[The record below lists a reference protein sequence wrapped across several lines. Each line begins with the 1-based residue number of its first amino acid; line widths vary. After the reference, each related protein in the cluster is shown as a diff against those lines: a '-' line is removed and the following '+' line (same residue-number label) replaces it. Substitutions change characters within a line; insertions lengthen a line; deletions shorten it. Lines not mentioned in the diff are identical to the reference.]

1 MCRFLLA
8 LVLVLTLPLG
18 PRAET
23 DLKRELEALTAT
35 MPATV
40 GVAVIIDGG
49 ETVTV
54 NNDQRFPLMSVFKF
68 HQALAVVHRLAERG
82 LPLETEIWIT
92 KEDLP
97 PNTWSPLRDARPEGN
112 FGISIAELLR
122 LTLQQSDN
130 NACDILFDR
139 ICSVKDTEAYI
150 HGLGIRDCAISATE
164 ADMHADLA
172 RCRDNWTTPLA
183 VARLLERFLTDDTL
197 PAAHH
202 DFIKATM
209 IGCTTGADR
218 LARPL
223 AGTGAVLGHKT
234 GTSDRDADGRL
245 MALNDAGFVLLPDG
259 RHYIIAVFIRDSR
272 AGDAETEAMLAE
284 ISACVYRHL
293 AGTCSRRPLGHL
305 RPDTHLHNTV
315 ADGAFREAPAI
326 AGNCFFGSRDY
337 SDSRA
342 RLHLAAQASPRA
354 RDAFAGP
361 SRQP

>member
-1 MCRFLLA
+1 MCRCLLA
-8 LVLVLTLPLG
+8 LVLVLCVAPA
-18 PRAET
+18 PRAQT

-35 MPATV
+35 LPATV

-68 HQALAVVHRLAERG
+68 HQALAVAHRLAERG
-82 LPLETEIWIT
+82 IPLETEIWIT
-92 KEDLP
+92 KADLP

-112 FGISIAELLR
+112 FGMSIAELLR

-150 HGLGIRDCAISATE
+150 HGLGISDCAISATE

-183 VARLLERFLTDDTL
+183 AAPLVELFLTEDIL
-197 PAAHH
+197 PRALHG
-202 DFIKATM
+202 FIRDTM

-218 LARPL
+218 LAKPL

-245 MALNDAGFVLLPDG
+245 MALNDVGFVLLPDG
-259 RHYIIAVFIRDSR
+259 RHYTIAVFVKDSR
-272 AGDAETEAMLAE
+272 ASDAETEAMLAG
-284 ISACVYRHL
+284 ISACVYRHI
-293 AGTCSRRPLGHL
+293 AGAR
-305 RPDTHLHNTV
+305 
-315 ADGAFREAPAI
+315 APA
-326 AGNCFFGSRDY
+326 
-337 SDSRA
+337 
-342 RLHLAAQASPRA
+342 H
-354 RDAFAGP
+354 
-361 SRQP
+361 

>member
-1 MCRFLLA
+1 MFRFFLVLA
-8 LVLVLTLPLG
+8 LVLFQPLA

-23 DLKRELEALTAT
+23 DLKRQLETLTAK

-40 GVAVIIDGG
+40 GVAVIIDGN

-68 HQALAVVHRLAERG
+68 HQALAVVDRMAAQG
-82 LPLETEIWIT
+82 MPLEMEIWVT
-92 KEDLP
+92 KRDLP
-97 PNTWSPLRDARPEGN
+97 QNTWSPLRDARPEGN
-112 FGISIAELLR
+112 FAIPVVELLR
-122 LTLQQSDN
+122 LTLQESDN

-164 ADMHADLA
+164 AAMHADLT

-183 VARLLERFLTDDTL
+183 MARLLERFLTENIL
-197 PAAHH
+197 PAAQH

-209 IGCTTGADR
+209 IGCTTGGNR

-223 AGTGAVLGHKT
+223 AGTGASLGHKT

-259 RHYIIAVFIRDSR
+259 RHYVIAVFIKDSR
-272 AGDAETEAMLAE
+272 ASDAETEAMIAE
-284 ISACVYRHL
+284 ISSCVYRHINSL
-293 AGTCSRRPLGHL
+293 PSLPTAQSRP
-305 RPDTHLHNTV
+305 
-315 ADGAFREAPAI
+315 
-326 AGNCFFGSRDY
+326 AGN
-337 SDSRA
+337 
-342 RLHLAAQASPRA
+342 P
-354 RDAFAGP
+354 
-361 SRQP
+361 